1 MVSRHFASS
10 LCTAL
15 LAVVTQQA
23 SAQAS
28 SKDQWRI
35 GLGQVN
41 TPYTNPQNAAVGPD
55 SNPLLEVGWTREISG
70 PWSLRAGFIHAANT
84 HRLTQRTETFLS
96 GRTQQTDIDSSTQAN
111 VFQLGVGLA
120 LAEGSWGKLTAASMI
135 THTRG
140 TVRVSVTDIYQGGGL
155 PTQQT
160 TSTGSVRGSMNRLTL
175 GLEYQLPAV
184 EVLGGLS
191 PYVQVQ
197 KFTSDN
203 GEGGKQTFITA
214 GLIKSF

>member
-1 MVSRHFASS
+1 M
-10 LCTAL
+10 
-15 LAVVTQQA
+15 
-23 SAQAS
+23 
-28 SKDQWRI
+28 
-35 GLGQVN
+35 
-41 TPYTNPQNAAVGPD
+41 
-55 SNPLLEVGWTREISG
+55 
-70 PWSLRAGFIHAANT
+70 HAADT
-84 HRLTQRTETFLS
+84 HQLTQRSETFLS

-111 VFQLGVGLA
+111 VFQVGVGLA
-120 LAEGSWGKLTAASMI
+120 LAEGSWGKLTALSMI

-160 TSTGSVRGSMNRLTL
+160 TSVGRARGNMNRLTL
-175 GLEYQLPAV
+175 GLEYQLPAI

-197 KFTSDN
+197 KLTSDN

-214 GLIKSF
+214 GLTKFF